1 VCSGSPQ
8 CVAGDPSHFPTL
20 RWINEG
26 RAIAPSLRAAQRSDG
41 EDEGQGGGL
50 RPYAHNH
57 ASAPRSQFLTCITAT
72 CRAYGKSYI
81 FEVQSFMNLVR
92 AAPVIFCSLA
102 CFVQSAVLCF
112 FIFASSA
119 FFCFAAAL
127 SVVAPAGAVVVG
139 AGVCAKLTPRLRVVA
154 KTAALSAY
162 VMRDMGI
169 SKS

>member
-1 VCSGSPQ
+1 MVKTKAAEAAFVPMHTIMRVHQ
-8 CVAGDPSHFPTL
+8 A
-20 RWINEG
+20 RNY
-26 RAIAPSLRAAQRSDG
+26 APG
-41 EDEGQGGGL
+41 
-50 RPYAHNH
+50 
-57 ASAPRSQFLTCITAT
+57 T

-81 FEVQSFMNLVR
+81 LEVQSFMNLVR
-92 AAPVIFCSLA
+92 AVPVIFCSFA

-162 VMRDMGI
+162 AMRDMGI
-169 SKS
+169 SES